1 MIRHESTDCK
11 AIKKEKILIICSCL
25 NENIYLQQNVVMV
38 SQFIDELIADYDITI
53 LTSRDT
59 VYLIAPN
66 CVKIVASKINVRTIL
81 KVLKEEKIRKIIP
94 IDCSL
99 KMISDVRKKYKIEN
113 FFHSFFNAN
122 KSVSSFRK
130 KAKDVGFIV
139 KRKISQKKTM
149 RSLCFLLIKDN
160 FGNQI
165 VLDSLEIF
173 YVNDKKVF
181 VSDINLEVSQQ
192 RRIKQLVDNFGEL
205 LCITGYPYTLKLSI
219 SEDGDVYYNEV
230 VYGFTDE
237 LIFSL
242 QRQRINLAKMLLDIK
257 KRKSVFYSKKQSTL
271 MVSVDYSTYFYVD
284 FNANF
289 FKSWFY
295 AKDIANK
302 VVYNKIEGFIAPNTL
317 NDIHVFDCTTD
328 LMQLKSIDFHTYSD
342 FILISMGQEFIDD
355 INNQLFFC
363 KICNLLAET
372 TGRKLLLLTK
382 TMLPIFQILK
392 NCHIVIGDYVEEK
405 NFRKILDKYKIK
417 SAYVLYT
424 TDNLPLLNLL
434 VRFNIKVYC
443 ADKSKDTPF
452 RDQEESLIDFC
463 NLIGVPCKYE
473 RFHSDEI
480 IVYFSCILDNHKNIA
495 LSTISS
501 EKFYG
506 MTNSKC
512 YFYPSIRMDYDFE
525 DKAKEIISVIIDNI
539 KYYGLLTI
547 AFIYK
552 DGEMYVN
559 HIYVNT
565 VLFSVFFHKDDM
577 DTFYKI
583 CLASICE
590 KNISPMLQKSKFG
603 DLPKFYQ
610 KICFKHIDKQFIE
623 LDGVTKNKVFK
634 KYSSL
639 FGDK

>member
-1 MIRHESTDCK
+1 MIRHKSTDYK
-11 AIKKEKILIICSCL
+11 SIKKEKILIICSCL
-25 NENIYLQQNVVMV
+25 NENIYLQQNVVIV
-38 SQFIDELIADYDITI
+38 NQFIEELIADYDITI

-59 VYLIAPN
+59 LHLIATN
-66 CVKIVASKINVRTIL
+66 CVKIVTSGINVRTIL

-94 IDCSL
+94 IDYSL
-99 KMISDVRKKYKIEN
+99 KIISDVRRKYRIEN
-113 FFHSFFNAN
+113 LFHSFFNAN

-130 KAKDVGFIV
+130 KAKEAGFIV
-139 KRKISQKKTM
+139 KWKISQKKTM
-149 RSLCFLLIKDN
+149 RSFCFLLIKDN

-165 VLDSLEIF
+165 VLDSLEVF

-181 VSDINLEVSQQ
+181 VSDINLEVNKQ

-242 QRQRINLAKMLLDIK
+242 QRQRINLAQMLLDIK
-257 KRKSVFYSKKQSTL
+257 KRKSIFYSKKQSTL
-271 MVSVDYSTYFYVD
+271 MFAVDYSTYFCVD
-284 FNANF
+284 FNSNF

-295 AKDIANK
+295 IKDIANK

-328 LMQLKSIDFHTYSD
+328 IMQLKSIDFHTYSD

-405 NFRKILDKYKIK
+405 NFRKILDKYNIK
-417 SAYVLYT
+417 SAYVLHT
-424 TDNLPLLNLL
+424 EDNLPLLNLL
-434 VRFNIKVYC
+434 LRFKIKVYC
-443 ADKSKDTPF
+443 ADKSKDMPF

-463 NLIGVPCKYE
+463 NLIEVPCKYE

-480 IVYFSCILDNHKNIA
+480 MVHFSCILDNHKNIA
-495 LSTISS
+495 LPTISS

-506 MTNSKC
+506 ITNSKC
-512 YFYPSIRMDYDFE
+512 YFYPPIHMDYDFE
-525 DKAKEIISVIIDNI
+525 DKVKEIASVIIDNI

-547 AFIYK
+547 TFIYK

-565 VLFSVFFHKDDM
+565 VLFGIFFHKDDM
-577 DTFYKI
+577 DMFYKI
-583 CLASICE
+583 CIASICE
-590 KNISPMLQKSKFG
+590 KNIAPMLQNLKFG

-610 KICFKHIDKQFIE
+610 KICFKHVDKQFIE
-623 LDGVTKNKVFK
+623 LDGLTKNKVFK
-634 KYSSL
+634 KYSNL